1 MPSFPRFDVPSS
13 NPATILNGNAYVHYA
28 LSRDVDSAADGPTLP
43 DRYNGLGFK
52 NLIYMAVEILD
63 FHHAWAA
70 SDGERPPVHLVMI
83 EEPESHLHAQLQQ
96 VFIRK
101 MVDILPDDDEE
112 FQTQLVVTTHS
123 SHIIYESS
131 FQNIRYFKRHATD
144 SVHTSEVKNLSMFY
158 DKEEKATRDFL
169 LQYLK
174 LTHCDLFFAD
184 AAILVEGNVERLLLP
199 LAIGKECPT
208 LQSCHLTILEVGGA
222 FAHKFDKLIAF
233 LDLPTLVITD
243 LDSVESSPD
252 SSGGEGEL
260 LDSDDTSGANGK
272 KCRADTLG
280 AVTSNE
286 TLIQWAPKLTSVAE
300 LLAAP
305 DHKKLA
311 TDENGRRRSVRVAY
325 QTAQPVSWRG
335 DATIAAGRTLE
346 EAFALVNLSWSQD
359 LARQHLGLR
368 IGRGDELDLDELR
381 DRLYK
386 RVANLDKTK
395 FALGL
400 IAFPVSD
407 WVTPAYI
414 VDGLRWLTQVLV
426 AQDPA
431 IVCSPEP
438 SLASA
443 GIPR

>member
-1 MPSFPRFDVPSS
+1 M
-13 NPATILNGNAYVHYA
+13 
-28 LSRDVDSAADGPTLP
+28 
-43 DRYNGLGFK
+43 
-52 NLIYMAVEILD
+52 
-63 FHHAWAA
+63 
-70 SDGERPPVHLVMI
+70 
-83 EEPESHLHAQLQQ
+83 
-96 VFIRK
+96 
-101 MVDILPDDDEE
+101 
-112 FQTQLVVTTHS
+112 
-123 SHIIYESS
+123 
-131 FQNIRYFKRHATD
+131 
-144 SVHTSEVKNLSMFY
+144 
-158 DKEEKATRDFL
+158 
-169 LQYLK
+169 
-174 LTHCDLFFAD
+174 
-184 AAILVEGNVERLLLP
+184 
-199 LAIGKECPT
+199 
-208 LQSCHLTILEVGGA
+208 
-222 FAHKFDKLIAF
+222 
-233 LDLPTLVITD
+233 
-243 LDSVESSPD
+243 
-252 SSGGEGEL
+252 
-260 LDSDDTSGANGK
+260 
-272 KCRADTLG
+272 
-280 AVTSNE
+280 
-286 TLIQWAPKLTSVAE
+286 
-300 LLAAP
+300 
-305 DHKKLA
+305 
-311 TDENGRRRSVRVAY
+311 
-325 QTAQPVSWRG
+325 SWRG